1 MSTNQKE
8 YVPIVRTGKF
18 YWGLVLTFIIILVLN
33 YFLPGALPFGMFEFF
48 FFKFSLAKLA
58 EIPWVLLLIG
68 PGLTILVA
76 LLTKRNKNEHLD
88 ELASLP
94 DNIWTSILAG
104 VFEPISFRWLGFYL
118 AIFSFWG
125 IDLLTQEL
133 WVTGWWLA
141 IITHPWVAIPLIGF
155 ALIGANFIGLIAY
168 GIIYDDS
175 TKGGLINSVAAI
187 VVLSVVVIDLGVIL
201 LVAWSWLK
209 WLYDVILIPLVVFIT
224 QGRLSTQLAGYGW
237 ATMAAAISVNWS
249 FGKGH
254 ANHGPI
260 ALLDA
265 WAFGMIEFWV
275 TFNFGLPV
283 AILMHAGYD
292 VLIHLITAWDS
303 FWELITSK
311 EPL

>member
-1 MSTNQKE
+1 VSKE
-8 YVPIVRTGKF
+8 FVLLVRTGKF
-18 YWGLVLTFIIILVLN
+18 YWGLILTFMIILIMN
-33 YFLPGALPFGMFEFF
+33 YFLPGVLPFGIFEFW

-68 PGLTILVA
+68 PGLTILA
-76 LLTKRNKNEHLD
+76 TMLSKRKKDEHLD
-88 ELASLP
+88 ELAGLP

-118 AIFSFWG
+118 AIFAFWA

-133 WVTGWWLA
+133 WVTGWWIA
-141 IITHPWVAIPLIGF
+141 ITTNLWVAIPLIVL

-168 GIIYDDS
+168 GITYDNN
-175 TKGGLINSVAAI
+175 TKGCLIKSVAAI
-187 VVLSVVVIDLGVIL
+187 VVLSVVIIDLGTFF
-201 LVAWSWLK
+201 LVFWSWLK
-209 WLYDVILIPLVVFIT
+209 WLYDAILIPLVIIIT
-224 QGRLSTQLAGYGW
+224 QGRLSTQLADYGW

-249 FGKGH
+249 FGKAH
-254 ANHGPI
+254 ANRGPI
-260 ALLDA
+260 AFLDA

-283 AILMHAGYD
+283 AILLHVGYD
-292 VLIHLITAWDS
+292 ILIHLIVAWDS